1 LVAQLHGV
9 NVVPLIQMI
18 LIHVHL
24 PFLRPFTPAGLP
36 PSHRATWL
44 VALTHP

>member
-24 PFLRPFTPAGLP
+24 PFLY
-36 PSHRATWL
+36 PSLQQVRDL
-44 VALTHP
+44 QIEPLGKSL